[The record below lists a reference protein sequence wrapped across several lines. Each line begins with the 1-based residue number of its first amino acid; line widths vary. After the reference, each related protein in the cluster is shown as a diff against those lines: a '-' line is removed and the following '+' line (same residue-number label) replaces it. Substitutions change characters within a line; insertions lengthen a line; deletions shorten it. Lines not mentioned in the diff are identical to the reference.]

1 MSNESNQTSN
11 RNSNRTYGP
20 LTPLHVKMLTEK
32 LDGVGSVY
40 RIFTDDDLMNQAQV
54 RKKNSPEASPFFHN
68 TPGISMK
75 EYLYIE
81 IALKDLMLIRADLI
95 KLGFESTQDPS
106 FDEALQA
113 EEFICPE
120 CSFVQNSRGLCH
132 KHQIPLIPYYEKAL
146 GHKKIKERKF
156 WIVILIFI
164 AIIAAAIIY
173 SKINKN

>member
-1 MSNESNQTSN
+1 MSKE
-11 RNSNRTYGP
+11 SNRTYGP
-20 LTPLHVKMLTEK
+20 LTPLHLKMLSEK
-32 LDGVGSVY
+32 LDGVGAKY

-81 IALKDLMLIRADLI
+81 IELKDLMLVRADLI
-95 KLGFESTQDPS
+95 KLGFESTWDSSP
-106 FDEALQA
+106 DEALQA
-113 EEFICPE
+113 EEFICPK
-120 CSFVQNSRGLCH
+120 CSFVQNSVGLCH
-132 KHQIPLIPYYEKAL
+132 KHQIPLIPYYDKAL

-156 WIVILIFI
+156 WMVILFFM
-164 AIIAAAIIY
+164 AIVVGAILY